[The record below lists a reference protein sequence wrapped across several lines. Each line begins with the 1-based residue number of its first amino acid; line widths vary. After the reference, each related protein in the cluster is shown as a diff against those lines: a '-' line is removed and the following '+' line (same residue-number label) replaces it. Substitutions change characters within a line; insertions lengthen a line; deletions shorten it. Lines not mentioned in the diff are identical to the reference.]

1 MSVSVQAPPLLRPLH
16 LAALLMVT
24 FVWGLNFIVI
34 RIGLDHFP
42 PLLFS
47 AARFAVCAL
56 PALWLPRPKVGWVSL
71 LALGLVLGA
80 GLFGFLFL
88 GIAAGVSP
96 GIASLLMQSQV
107 LFTLVL
113 GALILGDRPGVAQWT
128 AVALGCAGIALLAI
142 DTGQF
147 STGTGFALILG
158 GAVCWAVANLM
169 FKRLPPTPMLNVMV
183 WISLVPPIPLLA
195 LSWLVEGQ
203 PAISASLG
211 NIGPVALLVIAYTS
225 VLSTLFGYGVWGAM
239 IQRYSAPK
247 VVPFA
252 LFVPVFG
259 LLLSFLIFGDRLDAV
274 GLLASAMVVAA
285 LALNTFGFPRALA
298 RACGKSVR
306 FFFKSVQV

>member
-1 MSVSVQAPPLLRPLH
+1 MSVSAQSPPALRPLH
-16 LAALLMVT
+16 LAAILMVT

-56 PALWLPRPKVGWVSL
+56 PALWLPRPKVGWGSL

-80 GLFGFLFL
+80 GLFGFMFL

-107 LFTLVL
+107 LFTLLL
-113 GALILGDRPGVAQWT
+113 GALVLGDRPGGAQWT
-128 AVALGCAGIALLAI
+128 AVALGLAGVVLLAV

-147 STGTGFALILG
+147 RTGTGFGLILC
-158 GAVCWAVANLM
+158 GALCWAVANLM

-183 WISLVPPIPLLA
+183 WISLVPPLPLFA
-195 LSWLVEGQ
+195 LSWMVEGQ
-203 PAISASLG
+203 TAIEASFG
-211 NIGPVALLVIAYTS
+211 NIGPVAVFVIAYTS
-225 VLSTLFGYGVWGAM
+225 ILSTLFGYGVWGAM
-239 IQRYSAPK
+239 IQHYSAAK

-259 LLLSFLIFGDRLDAV
+259 LLLSFLVFGDRLDAV
-274 GLLASAMVVAA
+274 GVLASAMVVTA
-285 LALNTFGFPRALA
+285 LALNTFGFPRQLA
-298 RACGKSVR
+298 RA
-306 FFFKSVQV
+306 